1 MNHTSFFTRLWP
13 MAVALAAG
21 AAIPFQAAV
30 NALLGRALGHP
41 LWATM
46 ASLSVSVLVTLPLL
60 LLMRAPAPNL
70 GAALQGPWWL
80 WLGGAAGVLYIT
92 AALMLTP
99 RMGAASFIVCVV
111 AGQMVASL
119 ALDYFGLLGLPARP
133 VGVPRLAGVGLILL
147 GMVLVQMEGKN
158 TPPAPSNTAVP
169 DVTKSSGH
177 DDKAVRL

>member
-1 MNHTSFFTRLWP
+1 MRNTVLFARVWP
-13 MAVALAAG
+13 MLVALAAG

-41 LWATM
+41 LWATL
-46 ASLSVSVLVTLPLL
+46 ASLTVSVLVTLPLL
-60 LLMRAPAPNL
+60 LVMRAPVPNV

-111 AGQMVASL
+111 AGQMLASL
-119 ALDYFGLLGLPARP
+119 ALDYFGLLGLSARP
-133 VGVPRLAGVGLILL
+133 VGLGRIAGVGLILL
-147 GMVLVQMEGKN
+147 GMVLVQMDGAAAAAPKAAAAESDVK
-158 TPPAPSNTAVP
+158 PPL
-169 DVTKSSGH
+169 
-177 DDKAVRL
+177 R